1 MWIWQIIC
9 FLLLLLC
16 PISIKGQFSI
26 IRQTMKT
33 SVKFILTFVL
43 LMLSFS
49 MSGNALNSAKDFS
62 ASTCC
67 ISESSSTNRTRT
79 NLDGDISYHNHLQ
92 ALSVSDVELGNK
104 PISELYSSSHNQ
116 RLRRGIEVVDFLRDI
131 LQKLCLRENL
141 LFLDKSKSFH
151 SDKDPIYAQ
160 SSCEYHIFALRRIL
174 I

>member
-1 MWIWQIIC
+1 MWIWQIIW
-9 FLLLLLC
+9 FLLLLLH

-49 MSGNALNSAKDFS
+49 MSGNALNCTKGFS

-67 ISESSSTNRTRT
+67 ISESSSTNRTKT
-79 NLDGDISYHNHLQ
+79 SLNGDISYHNHLQ

>member
-1 MWIWQIIC
+1 MLFVITFTPDFYKRSIFDNKTNNENLCKVHINLCFADAIIQHERQC
-9 FLLLLLC
+9 FELYKRFFCFYLLY
-16 PISIKGQFSI
+16 F
-26 IRQTMKT
+26 R
-33 SVKFILTFVL
+33 IL
-43 LMLSFS
+43 
-49 MSGNALNSAKDFS
+49 
-62 ASTCC
+62 
-67 ISESSSTNRTRT
+67 STNRTKT
-79 NLDGDISYHNHLQ
+79 SLNGDISYHNHLQ

>member
-1 MWIWQIIC
+1 
-9 FLLLLLC
+9 
-16 PISIKGQFSI
+16 
-26 IRQTMKT
+26 
-33 SVKFILTFVL
+33 
-43 LMLSFS
+43 
-49 MSGNALNSAKDFS
+49 MSGNALNCTKGFA

-67 ISESSSTNRTRT
+67 ISESSSTNRTKT
-79 NLDGDISYHNHLQ
+79 SLNGDISYHNHLQ

>member
-1 MWIWQIIC
+1 
-9 FLLLLLC
+9 
-16 PISIKGQFSI
+16 
-26 IRQTMKT
+26 MKT

-49 MSGNALNSAKDFS
+49 MSGNALNCTKGFS

-67 ISESSSTNRTRT
+67 ISESSSTNRTKT
-79 NLDGDISYHNHLQ
+79 SLNGDIS
-92 ALSVSDVELGNK
+92 
-104 PISELYSSSHNQ
+104 SSSHNQ